1 MGLARHHR
9 RLVLSLCV
17 LTCLLY
23 IERST
28 FPLFVKNS
36 KELAHLSKTEAGRLL
51 SLFYV
56 GYFVTQ
62 LPGGWL
68 AWQYGG
74 DVVLV
79 RSTLAWG
86 AITLTISAEV
96 GGPALLPLLRVS
108 VGCLQGLAFPA
119 IHSVLAD
126 SLAAEDRPRV
136 VALVTS
142 GMYFGTALAQG
153 HWGLARTEMGW
164 VGAAAVA
171 WALHHH
177 VLRGPA
183 AAAAERSPGARRE
196 QPTICG
202 FLRSPAVL
210 VVLSSSFAFHVSAA
224 APLASSF
231 EASKKRLHQW
241 TFYTL
246 LSWLPFLF
254 HEQEVDSTV
263 LRATP
268 FIAMWAV
275 TASSGAAA
283 DALAKRL
290 GTLSSR
296 KLMTCGGLCLSVVPC
311 HFLRP
316 GMGAQM
322 SVLLIA
328 LCLGCATLSRGG
340 FGINHLDLAPT
351 HAGLVLALVNSAGT
365 VAGVV
370 GVAVA
375 GALLDGNDGQS
386 EWGLVFALSG
396 CVAIAGSLLFA
407 IFASVEDQ
415 FSKPKSERLPLHSDS
430 AK

>member
-1 MGLARHHR
+1 MSLTRHHR

-28 FPLFVKNS
+28 FPLFVKNAP
-36 KELAHLSKTEAGRLL
+36 ELAHLSKTEAGRLL

-108 VGCLQGLAFPA
+108 VGFLQGLAFPA

-210 VVLSSSFAFHVSAA
+210 VVLSSSFAFH
-224 APLASSF
+224 
-231 EASKKRLHQW
+231 W

-296 KLMTCGGLCLSVVPC
+296 KLMTCGGLCLSTVPC

-328 LCLGCATLSRGG
+328 LCLGCATISRGG
-340 FGINHLDLAPT
+340 FGINHLDLAPA

-375 GALLDGNDGQS
+375 GALLDSNDGQS

>member
-1 MGLARHHR
+1 MGLTRHHR

-28 FPLFVKNS
+28 FPLFVKNAP
-36 KELAHLSKTEAGRLL
+36 ELAHLSKTEAGRLL

-108 VGCLQGLAFPA
+108 VGLLQGVAFPA

-210 VVLSSSFAFHVSAA
+210 VVLSSSFAFH
-224 APLASSF
+224 
-231 EASKKRLHQW
+231 W

-296 KLMTCGGLCLSVVPC
+296 KLMTCGGLCLSTVPC

-328 LCLGCATLSRGG
+328 LCLGCATISRGG
-340 FGINHLDLAPT
+340 FGINHLDLAPA

-375 GALLDGNDGQS
+375 GALLDSNDGQS

>member
-1 MGLARHHR
+1 MSLTRHHR

-28 FPLFVKNS
+28 FPLFVQNAP
-36 KELAHLSKTEAGRLL
+36 ELAHLSKTEAGRLL

-108 VGCLQGLAFPA
+108 VGFLQGLAFPA

-210 VVLSSSFAFHVSAA
+210 VVLSSSFAFH
-224 APLASSF
+224 
-231 EASKKRLHQW
+231 W

-296 KLMTCGGLCLSVVPC
+296 KLMTCGGLCLSTVPC

-328 LCLGCATLSRGG
+328 LCLGCATISRGG
-340 FGINHLDLAPT
+340 FGINHLDLAPA

-375 GALLDGNDGQS
+375 GALLDGDGQS

>member
-1 MGLARHHR
+1 MGLTRHHR

-28 FPLFVKNS
+28 FPLFVQNAP
-36 KELAHLSKTEAGRLL
+36 ELAHLSKTEAGRLL

-108 VGCLQGLAFPA
+108 VGFLQGLAFPA

-171 WALHHH
+171 WALHYH

-210 VVLSSSFAFHVSAA
+210 VVLSSSFAFH
-224 APLASSF
+224 
-231 EASKKRLHQW
+231 W

-296 KLMTCGGLCLSVVPC
+296 KLMTCGGLCLSTVPC

-328 LCLGCATLSRGG
+328 LCLGCATISRGG
-340 FGINHLDLAPT
+340 FGINHLDLAPA

-375 GALLDGNDGQS
+375 GALLDGDGQS

>member
-1 MGLARHHR
+1 MSLTRHHR

-28 FPLFVKNS
+28 FPLFVKNAP
-36 KELAHLSKTEAGRLL
+36 ELAHLSKTEAGRLL

-108 VGCLQGLAFPA
+108 VGFLQGLAFPA

-210 VVLSSSFAFHVSAA
+210 VVLSSSFAFH
-224 APLASSF
+224 
-231 EASKKRLHQW
+231 W

-296 KLMTCGGLCLSVVPC
+296 KLMTCGGLCLSTVPC

-328 LCLGCATLSRGG
+328 LCLGCATISRGG
-340 FGINHLDLAPT
+340 FGINHLDLAPA

-375 GALLDGNDGQS
+375 GALLDGDGQS

>member
-1 MGLARHHR
+1 MSLTRHHR

-28 FPLFVKNS
+28 FPLFVQNAP
-36 KELAHLSKTEAGRLL
+36 ELAHLSKTEAGRLL

-108 VGCLQGLAFPA
+108 VGFLQGLAFPA

-210 VVLSSSFAFHVSAA
+210 VVLSSSFAFH
-224 APLASSF
+224 
-231 EASKKRLHQW
+231 W

-296 KLMTCGGLCLSVVPC
+296 KLMTCGGLCLSTVPC

-328 LCLGCATLSRGG
+328 LCLGCATISRGG
-340 FGINHLDLAPT
+340 FGINHLDLAPA

-375 GALLDGNDGQS
+375 GALLDSNDGQS

>member
-1 MGLARHHR
+1 MSLTRHHR

-28 FPLFVKNS
+28 FPLFVKNAP
-36 KELAHLSKTEAGRLL
+36 ELAHLSKTEAGRLL

-108 VGCLQGLAFPA
+108 VGFLQGLAFPA

-210 VVLSSSFAFHVSAA
+210 VVLSSSFAFH
-224 APLASSF
+224 
-231 EASKKRLHQW
+231 W

-296 KLMTCGGLCLSVVPC
+296 KLMTCGGLCLSTVPC
-311 HFLRP
+311 HFPRP

-328 LCLGCATLSRGG
+328 LCLGCATISRGG
-340 FGINHLDLAPT
+340 FGINHLDLAPA

-375 GALLDGNDGQS
+375 GALLDGDGQS

>member
-1 MGLARHHR
+1 MSLTRHHR

-28 FPLFVKNS
+28 FPLFVKNAP
-36 KELAHLSKTEAGRLL
+36 ELAHLSKTEAGRLL

-108 VGCLQGLAFPA
+108 VGFLQGLAFPA

-210 VVLSSSFAFHVSAA
+210 VVLSSSFAFH
-224 APLASSF
+224 
-231 EASKKRLHQW
+231 W

-296 KLMTCGGLCLSVVPC
+296 KLMTCGGLCLSTVPC
-311 HFLRP
+311 HFLR
-316 GMGAQM
+316 
-322 SVLLIA
+322 
-328 LCLGCATLSRGG
+328 
-340 FGINHLDLAPT
+340 
-351 HAGLVLALVNSAGT
+351 
-365 VAGVV
+365 
-370 GVAVA
+370 
-375 GALLDGNDGQS
+375 
-386 EWGLVFALSG
+386 
-396 CVAIAGSLLFA
+396 
-407 IFASVEDQ
+407 
-415 FSKPKSERLPLHSDS
+415 
-430 AK
+430 